1 MTLVIEPAKY
11 EWVKHTLMI
20 GKDKSFIGNICDMG
34 QTVCCANALK
44 SIVKYHH
51 QKTETYFVD
60 DTLQLELFLLHK
72 AM

>member
-1 MTLVIEPAKY
+1 METFVT
-11 EWVKHTLMI
+11 W
-20 GKDKSFIGNICDMG
+20 GKLLS
-34 QTVCCANALK
+34 NALK